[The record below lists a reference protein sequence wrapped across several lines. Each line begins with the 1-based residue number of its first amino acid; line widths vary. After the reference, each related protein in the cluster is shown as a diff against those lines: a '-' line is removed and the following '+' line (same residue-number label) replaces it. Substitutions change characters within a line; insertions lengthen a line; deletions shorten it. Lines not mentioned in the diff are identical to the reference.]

1 MRTAVGSDCCHS
13 GESFGFGDLQK
24 VAITSVST
32 IQKPKKKKKT
42 NLIISKI
49 LQQTSFALGLVVQKD
64 S

>member
-32 IQKPKKKKKT
+32 IQKPKKKKT

-49 LQQTSFALGLVVQKD
+49 LQQTSFALGLVVQKY

>member
-32 IQKPKKKKKT
+32 IQKPKKKT